1 MVVHSADQHQQAK
14 TAFIAS
20 LTDLAESEIDREPL
34 LLSRDRGKAATLIQ
48 GAVDRGDI
56 YKSVE
61 ANIDALIAE
70 HIIHVEQAAREIRRH
85 EVGGD
90 VAAEEERLGN
100 KTEEEYTK
108 EATVRRQAREKVR
121 KQDEARKRREE
132 EKERLRAE
140 EKMKMLELEKLRT
153 ADERRRDHE
162 AREEKRKREREA
174 QRAVEKQL
182 EEERELQ
189 RRERYEMRKK
199 EEKERE
205 REREW
210 EWEREREQ
218 EMERERDSDRHRG
231 RDRSRDYAGSSY
243 RDLEDIPWGG
253 DESVRR
259 SRSRPQEQ
267 EMTPLLA
274 PEVDEKALEEAA
286 LELLLKE
293 GRELAA
299 KSGPRTE
306 LERSES
312 LEPPPRKSQ
321 LSKSKLSE
329 PSTPKPTTDDR
340 KSTPKPE
347 TRISSKTSYS
357 NVTRQPAPTPADLTD
372 LTPHHRSDRSASSA
386 HDPYS
391 RPRHP
396 SRSRSRSRTRYS
408 SRWDS
413 EKRKADA
420 EAKQAWKEQAVRQR
434 EREAEAWKRAAREG
448 RDFTECRTRSRS
460 PTRDA
465 EREKERSNHHR
476 HRHSR
481 SRSPKPRSR
490 YERER
495 ERERECER
503 SRSPR
508 ARKGYQ
514 EGAARSSARKSKS
527 PVEID
532 RYVPGGSGRTRPGRS
547 DEKAGRSDE
556 RAHRSDGRS
565 YRTDDRAHRTDDRSH
580 RTAHRPH
587 TTHDRP
593 HHRADD
599 RPRDRDRDWDDHRY
613 VDIDRYVPSP
623 GTKCGDGPAVG
634 GAAAGDE

>member
-1 MVVHSADQHQQAK
+1 MSAVRLMPDAPPIEEPIIVPRRQFKTSDLPLTPVQRSSIDSLLHTIKKKGEFDALRKTVWSQYADSQAK

-448 RDFTECRTRSRS
+448 RDFTESPEPNAETGPPSAALLLETSSFRSLVRGYAYVFELMSDARTGASRSTSTPSIPEAGHLSQTSQPSLRSRNS
-460 PTRDA
+460 LVLYLHRGTVAYVLLFVGWDA
-465 EREKERSNHHR
+465 AHD
-476 HRHSR
+476 
-481 SRSPKPRSR
+481 
-490 YERER
+490 
-495 ERERECER
+495 
-503 SRSPR
+503 
-508 ARKGYQ
+508 
-514 EGAARSSARKSKS
+514 GA
-527 PVEID
+527 
-532 RYVPGGSGRTRPGRS
+532 G
-547 DEKAGRSDE
+547 
-556 RAHRSDGRS
+556 
-565 YRTDDRAHRTDDRSH
+565 
-580 RTAHRPH
+580 
-587 TTHDRP
+587 
-593 HHRADD
+593 
-599 RPRDRDRDWDDHRY
+599 
-613 VDIDRYVPSP
+613 
-623 GTKCGDGPAVG
+623 
-634 GAAAGDE
+634 